1 MSERLFIEDSLF
13 VLLFL
18 SCVILIPSTVSAQ
31 SAVEYGIITGSKPPP
46 KPMNVMKGSEQITQR
61 DEVKDPS
68 RKTQKRNTGTQAK
81 TGSKVS
87 GPLIIEK
94 RGNRYEQVN

>member
-1 MSERLFIEDSLF
+1 MWGRLFIAGSLF
-13 VLLFL
+13 VLLFF
-18 SCVILIPSTVSAQ
+18 SSVILVPLTVSAQ

-61 DEVKDPS
+61 EEVKAS
-68 RKTQKRNTGTQAK
+68 SGKTHKRKTSTQTK
-81 TGSKVS
+81 TGSKGS

-94 RGNRYEQVN
+94 RGNRYERVN